1 MPMQSEFI
9 AESFFCPKRPWALD
23 WVVLLLHLSFELAIN
38 DDLFLAWQFAVEQLD
53 GDILVVKME
62 SPDEL
67 LFGPIDEG

>member
-23 WVVLLLHLSFELAIN
+23 WVVLLLHLSFELAIHY
-38 DDLFLAWQFAVEQLD
+38 DLFLAWQFAVEQLD

>member
-38 DDLFLAWQFAVEQLD
+38 DDLLLAWQFAVEQLD